1 MKIISSSIDIPQA
14 RPPQKGVFDA
24 DSVNLH
30 PAKFPVEYKDPKE
43 IFAYTLNPEE
53 WRQRAVSEGK
63 ERDVGA
69 ILRLKGEV
77 VGMVNYDGQSTTRN
91 SIGMVLGNGM
101 SERISYLQSKYPGIS
116 VEIFERGQGPT
127 NAEAH
132 EIFSGQKY
140 SDFIEKEY
148 AVVRES
154 YLQVKKLGFNDYLS

>member
-1 MKIISSSIDIPQA
+1 MTTINSAMTASPMPTSKS
-14 RPPQKGVFDA
+14 GVFNLET
-24 DSVNLH
+24 VKLH
-30 PAKFPVEYKDPKE
+30 PPKELVEFKDPKE
-43 IFAYTLNPEE
+43 VFVFARDPDE
-53 WRQRAVSEGK
+53 WRQHVVAEGK

-132 EIFSGQKY
+132 EIFSGKKY
-140 SDFIEKEY
+140 SEFIEREY
-148 AVVRES
+148 AVLRES
-154 YLQVKKLGFNDYLS
+154 YLQAKKLGFID